1 MRARS
6 PVLEQTSRRQ
16 TDQRC
21 ALSPPDL
28 SIDPYRA
35 LSIVAI
41 GEEGVH
47 AISILQTGSMQ
58 QTNVEVLQ
66 TKDSQKGYK

>member
-21 ALSPPDL
+21 ALSPAGL

-35 LSIVAI
+35 LAMVAI

-47 AISILQTGSMQ
+47 AIS
-58 QTNVEVLQ
+58 VLQ
-66 TKDSQKGYK
+66 PA

>member
-21 ALSPPDL
+21 ALSPPGL
-28 SIDPYRA
+28 SFDPYRA
-35 LSIVAI
+35 LAMVAI

-47 AISILQTGSMQ
+47 AIS
-58 QTNVEVLQ
+58 VLQ
-66 TKDSQKGYK
+66 PA